1 MAVFRQ
7 ATGAYAPFRTRIYWA
22 FHASESQTAVM
33 EASTG
38 TYAPFRT
45 QKWPD
50 CCHFWRKIGT
60 PEARLQLMHHALFL
74 GIEMTASRPSST
86 PPNRASRQ
94 PFPRGELDVLTP
106 LPIGDSD
113 AV

>member
-7 ATGAYAPFRTRIYWA
+7 ATGAYAPFRTRIYGA
-22 FHASESQTAVM
+22 FHASASQTAVM

-38 TYAPFRT
+38 TYAP
-45 QKWPD
+45 
-50 CCHFWRKIGT
+50 CSI
-60 PEARLQLMHHALFL
+60 L
-74 GIEMTASRPSST
+74 GIEVTASRPSST
-86 PPNRASRQ
+86 PPNHPSRQ